1 MGPVLYVV
9 AIMGC
14 ADDGSQCRSARVEPA
29 TYSSM
34 ATCQAA
40 MPAALVRNT
49 DISYPT
55 ITAACQQQGALMAR
69 NDPPQPNRG
78 G

>member
-1 MGPVLYVV
+1 MAPILYVV

-29 TYSSM
+29 TYTSM

-40 MPAALVRNT
+40 MSDALVRNT
-49 DISYPT
+49 DVSYPT
-55 ITAACQQQGALMAR
+55 ITAACQQQSARMAS
-69 NDPPQPNRG
+69 NDAPQGNRG